1 MYDADASAPARFL
14 LPKRIEPPNATDT
27 DTTAAV
33 SASTTTNSTKTPL
46 PGGPLRWQLGADMS
60 GLQAMAR
67 MTVRAQQMHSTYVS
81 LPGGQG
87 KGRCLT

>member
-14 LPKRIEPPNATDT
+14 LPKRIEPPNATGNN
-27 DTTAAV
+27 TAAV
-33 SASTTTNSTKTPL
+33 SASTNDNITKTPL

-67 MTVRAQQMHSTYVS
+67 MTVRAQQMHSTYVGP
-81 LPGGQG
+81 PGGRG
-87 KGRCLT
+87 